1 MPDAFFVGACRAS
14 MPDLLGFRLRWRG
27 VGCEP
32 QARTRFW
39 VENGVG
45 GKACAP
51 FWMMQVGEIG
61 RLANRLV
68 ARFNRAQKSSL
79 KTYFPFSG
87 CLNIEGG

>member
-1 MPDAFFVGACRAS
+1 MDARRFFVVGGCRAS

-27 VGCEP
+27 VECAP
-32 QARTRFW
+32 QARSFGW
-39 VENGVG
+39 GGVG

-51 FWMMQVGEIG
+51 FWMMRVGEIG
-61 RLANRLV
+61 RLANGLA
-68 ARFNRAQKSSL
+68 ARFNRAQKGSL

>member
-1 MPDAFFVGACRAS
+1 

-27 VGCEP
+27 VRCEP

-39 VENGVG
+39 VGNGMG

-51 FWMMQVGEIG
+51 FWMIRVGEIG
-61 RLANRLV
+61 RLANGLA